1 MMIRDKPNRT
11 VNRKQTDTQLTVHSN
26 GFIFIPKQVQS
37 DGFSTH
43 SVYGKS
49 TVPKGTI
56 EV

>member
-11 VNRKQTDTQLTVHSN
+11 VNRKQTDTQLTVHSD

-49 TVPKGTI
+49 TAPKGTI